1 MAKKSSRSSAYEISD
16 SIVKS
21 ATDEARLAE
30 GVSLLRR
37 SGKVDFTHILFSVVE
52 GEDRESLLI
61 EPGAQPI
68 SVNWGGVAIPKYP
81 HWRAFGRLLKRVF
94 RYLANLV
101 SLLLLVL
108 VIFQLCGLVTLRNVA
123 TGSMAPAIPRNS
135 IEVSVPVRFDHPKI
149 GSVVIYELKSSSHG
163 SVGPVSHR
171 IIAGNGQTGWVLKG
185 DANKFP
191 DNQHP
196 TTRQLL
202 GIVVL
207 SLPSAGK
214 FLTLRNLIYL
224 VIGVVLLWF
233 LTDFIKRRRKLVHVQ

>member
-1 MAKKSSRSSAYEISD
+1 MAKKAGRAGTYEIND
-16 SIVKS
+16 SIVNA
-21 ATDEARLAE
+21 ATDEARLVE

-37 SGKVDFTHILFSVVE
+37 SGKVDFTHILFSAVE
-52 GEDRESLLI
+52 GENRENFLI

-68 SVNWGGVAIPKYP
+68 SVSWGGVTIPKHP
-81 HWRAFGRLLKRVF
+81 HWRTFGRFLKRLL
-94 RYLANLV
+94 RYFGNLI

-149 GSVVIYELKSSSHG
+149 GSVVIYELKSSNHG
-163 SVGPVSHR
+163 VIGPVSHR
-171 IIAGNGQTGWVLKG
+171 IIAGDGRTGWVLKG

-196 TTRQLL
+196 TTKQLL

-207 SLPSAGK
+207 SLPAAGK

-224 VIGVVLLWF
+224 VIAIVLLWF
-233 LTDFIKRRRKLVHVQ
+233 LADFVKRRRKLGQLQ